1 MKLQLFLLISSFR
14 TGLPKIIAILW
25 TFFLPISGLLL
36 LVGLCI
42 CLDTISGIWKSIKLK
57 NKISSRR
64 LSAIISKM
72 MLYQIT
78 LMLFYLIDNFILNQI
93 MLKFFSVPLM
103 LTKIV
108 ALILISIE
116 IMSINENVIAVKGLN
131 LWEAMTNL
139 FARAKIIKSELNGF
153 KD

>member
-1 MKLQLFLLISSFR
+1 MKIQLFILLASVRTSF
-14 TGLPKIIAILW
+14 PKLLALIW
-25 TFFLPISGLLL
+25 TFFLPISGLFL
-36 LVGLCI
+36 LVGFCI
-42 CLDTISGIWKSIKLK
+42 ALDTISGIWKSRKLK
-57 NKISSRR
+57 IKITSRKLSS
-64 LSAIISKM
+64 IISKM

-78 LMLFYLIDNFILNQI
+78 LILFYLIDNFILNQI

-116 IMSINENVIAVKGLN
+116 LMSLNENVIAVKGLN
-131 LWEAMTNL
+131 LWEAMKSL
-139 FARAKIIKSELNGF
+139 FARAKEIKTNLNEL

>member
-1 MKLQLFLLISSFR
+1 
-14 TGLPKIIAILW
+14 
-25 TFFLPISGLLL
+25 
-36 LVGLCI
+36 
-42 CLDTISGIWKSIKLK
+42 
-57 NKISSRR
+57 
-64 LSAIISKM
+64 M

-78 LMLFYLIDNFILNQI
+78 VILFFLIDKFILNSI

-116 IMSINENVIAVKGLN
+116 LMSINENVIAVKGFS
-131 LWEAMTNL
+131 LWDGMKSL
-139 FARAKIIKSELNGF
+139 FARAKLIKNEIDGL

>member
-1 MKLQLFLLISSFR
+1 
-14 TGLPKIIAILW
+14 
-25 TFFLPISGLLL
+25 
-36 LVGLCI
+36 
-42 CLDTISGIWKSIKLK
+42 
-57 NKISSRR
+57 
-64 LSAIISKM
+64 

-78 LMLFYLIDNFILNQI
+78 LILFYLIDKFILNAI

-116 IMSINENVIAVKGLN
+116 LMSLNENVIAVKGLN
-131 LWEAMTNL
+131 LWEAMRSL
-139 FARAKIIKSELNGF
+139 FARAKEIKTNLNEL

>member
-1 MKLQLFLLISSFR
+1 MRIQLFILLSSIR
-14 TGLPKIIAILW
+14 TSFLKILAILW
-25 TFFLPISGLLL
+25 TFFLPISGLFL
-36 LVGLCI
+36 LVGFCI
-42 CLDTISGIWKSIKLK
+42 ALDTISGIWKSRKLK
-57 NKISSRR
+57 IKITSRKLSS
-64 LSAIISKM
+64 IISKM

-78 LMLFYLIDNFILNQI
+78 LILFYLIDNFILNQI

-116 IMSINENVIAVKGLN
+116 LMSLNENIIAVKN
-131 LWEAMTNL
+131 FSLWDGMKSL
-139 FARAKIIKSELNGF
+139 FARAKEIKTNLNEL

>member
-1 MKLQLFLLISSFR
+1 MKIQLFILLASVRTSF
-14 TGLPKIIAILW
+14 PKLLALIW
-25 TFFLPISGLLL
+25 TFFLPISGLFL

-42 CLDTISGIWKSIKLK
+42 ALDTISGLWKSYKLK
-57 NKISSRR
+57 IKISSRK
-64 LSAIISKM
+64 LSTIISKM

-78 LMLFYLIDNFILNQI
+78 LILFYLIDNFILNQI

-116 IMSINENVIAVKGLN
+116 LMSLNENVIAVKGLN
-131 LWEAMTNL
+131 LWEAMKSL
-139 FARAKIIKSELNGF
+139 FARAKEIKTNLNEL

>member
-1 MKLQLFLLISSFR
+1 
-14 TGLPKIIAILW
+14 
-25 TFFLPISGLLL
+25 
-36 LVGLCI
+36 
-42 CLDTISGIWKSIKLK
+42 
-57 NKISSRR
+57 
-64 LSAIISKM
+64 

-78 LMLFYLIDNFILNQI
+78 LILFYLIDNFILNQI

-116 IMSINENVIAVKGLN
+116 LMSLNENVIAVKGLN
-131 LWEAMTNL
+131 LWEAMKSL
-139 FARAKIIKSELNGF
+139 FARAKEIKTNLNEL

>member
-1 MKLQLFLLISSFR
+1 MKLQLFILLASIR
-14 TGLPKIIAILW
+14 TGFPKILALLW
-25 TFFLPISGLLL
+25 TLFLPITGLFL
-36 LVGLCI
+36 LVGFCI
-42 CLDTISGIWKSIKLK
+42 ALDTLTGIWKSYKLK
-57 NKISSRR
+57 VKISSRK
-64 LSAIISKM
+64 LSVIVSKM

-78 LMLFYLIDNFILNQI
+78 LILFYLIDNFILNQI

-103 LTKIV
+103 LTKVV

-131 LWEAMTNL
+131 LWEAMRNL
-139 FARAKIIKSELNGF
+139 FARAKEIKTEINGL

>member
-1 MKLQLFLLISSFR
+1 MKIQLFILLASVRTSFPKILALIWTFFMPITGLFLLVGFC
-14 TGLPKIIAILW
+14 IA
-25 TFFLPISGLLL
+25 
-36 LVGLCI
+36 
-42 CLDTISGIWKSIKLK
+42 LDTISGIWKSRKLK
-57 NKISSRR
+57 IKITSRKLSS
-64 LSAIISKM
+64 IISKM

-78 LMLFYLIDNFILNQI
+78 LILFYLIDNFILNQI

-116 IMSINENVIAVKGLN
+116 LMSLNENIIAVKN
-131 LWEAMTNL
+131 FSLWDGMKNL
-139 FARAKIIKSELNGF
+139 FARAKEIKTNLNEL

>member
-1 MKLQLFLLISSFR
+1 MRIQLFILLASVRTSFPKLL
-14 TGLPKIIAILW
+14 GLIW
-25 TFFLPISGLLL
+25 TFFLPISGLFL
-36 LVGLCI
+36 LVGFCI
-42 CLDTISGIWKSIKLK
+42 ALDTISGLWKSYKLK
-57 NKISSRR
+57 VKISSRK
-64 LSAIISKM
+64 LSTIISKM

-78 LMLFYLIDNFILNQI
+78 LILFYLIDNFILNQI

-116 IMSINENVIAVKGLN
+116 LMSLNENVIAVKGLN
-131 LWEAMTNL
+131 LWEAMKSL
-139 FARAKIIKSELNGF
+139 FARAKEIKTNLNEL